1 MQIRRRSS
9 LWFLLP
15 IVFNIFGGVV
25 AYFVIRDDDPR
36 RARSCLLLGAV
47 LAAIPILLFVA
58 PILVGIAILPHI
70 VPHISGPTMNRIGT
84 FNL

>member
-25 AYFVIRDDDPR
+25 AYFVIRDDDPK
-36 RARSCLLLGAV
+36 RARSCLLLGAI
-47 LAAIPILLFVA
+47 LAAIPVILILI
-58 PILVGIAILPHI
+58 PILIGMTLIPHI
-70 VPHISGPTMNRIGT
+70 PLISNMHYV
-84 FNL
+84 

>member
-36 RARSCLLLGAV
+36 RARSCLLLGII
-47 LAAIPILLFVA
+47 LAAIPVVLFVL
-58 PILVGIAILPHI
+58 PILVGITLLPHVI
-70 VPHISGPTMNRIGT
+70 PAPRPMN
-84 FNL
+84 FV

>member
-25 AYFVIRDDDPR
+25 AYFVIRDDDPG

-47 LAAIPILLFVA
+47 LAAIPILLFAV
-58 PILVGIAILPHI
+58 PLLVGITMLPHI
-70 VPHISGPTMNRIGT
+70 VPHVSPQTMN
-84 FNL
+84 FV